1 MNLLHFVAMVS
12 EAVCNMI
19 HPVPLSPYAT
29 EYNTVKWSVRHDIEV
44 TLTLKTVHV
53 SCWLS
58 SILLSITIQDSSS
71 TLWSKSN
78 VFLSHREFISVTVN
92 LSQKLCL
99 KNTCPAT
106 EFASGQVD
114 SRWWQET
121 EKSQKWLTEQLHN
134 QAEIS
139 LFNQWQSFKY
149 ELRYVSLHTGGKEK
163 RREAAQ
169 VSRETSGCP
178 ERSQVN
184 WERR

>member
-1 MNLLHFVAMVS
+1 MSFCFQGGYAGNAVGFKLSSLLSLADTKANKPGMNLLHFVAMVS

-78 VFLSHREFISVTVN
+78 VFLSHRELILVTVN

-99 KNTCPAT
+99 RNTCPTT

-114 SRWWQET
+114 SRW
-121 EKSQKWLTEQLHN
+121 
-134 QAEIS
+134 
-139 LFNQWQSFKY
+139 
-149 ELRYVSLHTGGKEK
+149 
-163 RREAAQ
+163 
-169 VSRETSGCP
+169 
-178 ERSQVN
+178 
-184 WERR
+184 